1 MAQRETLSVGAGDP
15 SARGGQLDRSR
26 DSSRLD
32 PEQGCRLMRAFLSIQ
47 QDGLRE
53 AIVKFVT
60 ELAALED
67 QEP

>member
-1 MAQRETLSVGAGDP
+1 
-15 SARGGQLDRSR
+15 
-26 DSSRLD
+26 
-32 PEQGCRLMRAFLSIQ
+32 MRAFLSIQ

-53 AIVKFVT
+53 AIVKFVA